1 MNQVMI
7 NAAELQ
13 ALEYEIKE
21 LREEKE
27 KLTRQLAEANDRIKV
42 LKEEVQWALGGYI
55 KK

>member
-1 MNQVMI
+1 MI

-13 ALEYEIKE
+13 AIEYEIKE
-21 LREEKE
+21 LREKNERLEK
-27 KLTRQLAEANDRIKV
+27 QLADAKEHIKV